1 MLNNFL
7 DQQTIIMIGNLSL
20 AAVLGMAI
28 GFEREHRR
36 KPAGLRTY
44 TLVALGAA
52 LFTVISIAVYHI
64 FPSISGVS
72 GYDYHLVA
80 NIVVGIGFIG
90 GGLIFMRGGHM
101 EGLTTAA
108 GLWATAAVGMA
119 AGFGLYAVAI
129 YAAIL
134 VLFILWAM
142 RSLENVIHKDDAPQI

>member
-7 DQQTIIMIGNLSL
+7 DQQTITMIGNLSL

-52 LFTVISIAVYHI
+52 LFTILSSASVLGTAFDPARIA
-64 FPSISGVS
+64 
-72 GYDYHLVA
+72 A

-90 GGLIFMRGGHM
+90 GGLIFMKGEHM

-108 GLWATAAVGMA
+108 GLWATAAIGMA
-119 AGFGLYAVAI
+119 AGFGLYAIAV
-129 YAAIL
+129 YATILTLL
-134 VLFILWAM
+134 VLWAL
-142 RSLENVIHKDDAPQI
+142 RSLENKIHQGEGPS

>member
-7 DQQTIIMIGNLSL
+7 DQQTITMIWNLSL

-52 LFTVISIAVYHI
+52 LFTILSSASVLGTAFDPARIA
-64 FPSISGVS
+64 
-72 GYDYHLVA
+72 A

-90 GGLIFMRGGHM
+90 GGLIFMKGDHRK
-101 EGLTTAA
+101 GLTPAA
-108 GLWATAAVGMA
+108 GLWPPPAVSPS
-119 AGFGLYAVAI
+119 I
-129 YAAIL
+129 
-134 VLFILWAM
+134 
-142 RSLENVIHKDDAPQI
+142 